1 MSSNFNKWHYLTN
14 DSVKILINKEVNT
27 DMKKIFKEVFVSLPK
42 NIFYIIDFKNKII
55 YISMEGH

>member
-1 MSSNFNKWHYLTN
+1 MLANYNKWHYLTN

-27 DMKKIFKEVFVSLPK
+27 DMKKNFKEVFVSLPK

>member
-1 MSSNFNKWHYLTN
+1 
-14 DSVKILINKEVNT
+14 
-27 DMKKIFKEVFVSLPK
+27 MKKNFKEVFVSLPK